1 MNTDLLISVLVQSN
15 WLFLAG
21 WIFVLAAAFI
31 FSFPEKT
38 LARAPSQERTWQNR
52 DMREYLRR
60 LGDCFQ

>member
-31 FSFPEKT
+31 LSFPER
-38 LARAPSQERTWQNR
+38 LSPARQAKKGPWQNR
-52 DMREYLRR
+52 VMKE
-60 LGDCFQ
+60 